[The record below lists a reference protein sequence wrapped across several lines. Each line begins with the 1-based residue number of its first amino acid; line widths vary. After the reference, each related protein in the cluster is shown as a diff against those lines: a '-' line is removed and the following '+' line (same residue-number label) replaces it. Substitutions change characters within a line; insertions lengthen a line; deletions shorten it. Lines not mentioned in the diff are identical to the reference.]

1 MSEENVSLPVA
12 QALASALEKIEAY
25 VPTEYVDNSEPD
37 IDAEHLNHAE
47 QGIMRVTNLLNA
59 AVDVIQGQES
69 RLADAETKI
78 GTAALTG
85 GMTDLSSG
93 LNTLNS
99 NLISS
104 EMQTTQEA
112 STTSVTLSK
121 RGKTAMVS
129 CVFTTLKDMSAA
141 SYDSVTVGY
150 LPDELHPVK
159 DVDIIF
165 GRQSSND
172 LYYGRIRA
180 SGKIE
185 LWCWGGKEI
194 PNGTN
199 FSFSSVFLTA

>member
-1 MSEENVSLPVA
+1 MIDKEKPGVVPAIVFIRVFDALVA
-12 QALASALEKIEAY
+12 Y
-25 VPTEYVDNSEPD
+25 
-37 IDAEHLNHAE
+37 
-47 QGIMRVTNLLNA
+47 
-59 AVDVIQGQES
+59 
-69 RLADAETKI
+69 
-78 GTAALTG
+78 
-85 GMTDLSSG
+85 
-93 LNTLNS
+93 S

-165 GRQSSND
+165 GREGSND

>member
-12 QALASALEKIEAY
+12 QALASALAKIEAY

-69 RLADAETKI
+69 RLSDAETKV

-93 LNTLNS
+93 VNSLYS

-104 EMQTTQEA
+104 EIQTTQEA
-112 STTSVTLSK
+112 SITSSTLSR
-121 RGKTAMVS
+121 RGKTAMIS
-129 CVFTTLKDMSAA
+129 CVFTTSKDMSAA
-141 SYDSVTVGY
+141 SYDSVTVGQ
-150 LPDELHPVK
+150 LPNELHPVK
-159 DVDIIF
+159 DVDVIF
-165 GRQSSND
+165 GRQGSND
-172 LYYGRIRA
+172 LYYGRIRT

-185 LWCWGGKEI
+185 LWCWGGKEV
-194 PNGTN
+194 PNGTS
-199 FSFSSVFLTA
+199 FSFSSIFLTA